1 MGPRPIHDHAAD
13 SVGILSEARAAL
25 GRSARVTAWMN
36 ARQPNLENQ
45 VPAKMLSSA
54 EGVKAV
60 RRELQRIKNFRAR
73 AKEIVRELRKLDS
86 ERRSAALQALDTL
99 ESFAPQVARP
109 LVEALQGREKAAQ
122 WLAERFGMGDAR
134 MAWES
139 LADWDLEG
147 LNRVLECI
155 SREQFD

>member
-1 MGPRPIHDHAAD
+1 MGPRPIEDYAGD
-13 SVGILSEARAAL
+13 TVDILIEARAAL

-54 EGVKAV
+54 EGAKAV
-60 RRELQRIKNFRAR
+60 RRELRRIKKFRAR
-73 AKEIVRELRKLDS
+73 AKEIVSELRKLDS
-86 ERRSAALQALDTL
+86 ERRSAELRALDTL

-109 LVEALQGREKAAQ
+109 LVDALQGREKAAH
-122 WLAERFGMGDAR
+122 WLAERFGTRDTR

-147 LNRVLECI
+147 LYRVLESI